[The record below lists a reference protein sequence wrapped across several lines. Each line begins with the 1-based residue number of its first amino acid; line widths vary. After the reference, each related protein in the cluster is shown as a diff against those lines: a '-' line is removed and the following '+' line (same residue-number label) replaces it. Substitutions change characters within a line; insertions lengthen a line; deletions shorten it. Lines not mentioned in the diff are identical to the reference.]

1 MIELSDNAKKAL
13 EKCLR
18 QVRACLRG
26 CKTVDASE
34 IEQNIMEHI
43 EGECAAVAEP
53 VTINNLNLVLD
64 RLGSPAQ
71 WIPQDQ
77 EHWNTRVTQSKVLI
91 YISSALMAAFVLLSI
106 PYTLA
111 HILWGFPLPAIIFF
125 PGNLLPASFILA
137 RVALHRVWAPKDL
150 NWQRWLAYPS
160 LILVYISI
168 LWRILFF
175 AAIII
180 RAFWLPRYMS
190 YLTGIAQGAEIK
202 VYETI
207 VPTTIIASVGLWWMA
222 LGIILRRRP
231 NLTHAIFQ
239 PFANWFNRKWPAVLL
254 YIGLGLTTWSLV
266 LYVLLY
272 RQLT

>member
-13 EKCLR
+13 EKYLQ
-18 QVRACLRG
+18 QVRACLQG
-26 CKTVDASE
+26 YKTIDANE
-34 IEQNIMEHI
+34 IEQNVMEHI
-43 EGECAAVAEP
+43 ENEFAAATDP
-53 VTINNLNLVLD
+53 VSVNQLSIVLD

-77 EHWNTRVTQSKVLI
+77 EHRNTRVTQSKVLI

-125 PGNLLPASFILA
+125 PRNLLLASFILA

-150 NWQRWLAYPS
+150 DWQRWLAYPS
-160 LILVYISI
+160 LVLVYIAI

-175 AAIII
+175 AAIMI

-190 YLTGIAQGAEIK
+190 YLVEIADGAQIK

-207 VPTTIIASVGLWWMA
+207 VPTTMIASVGLWWMA

-231 NLTHAIFQ
+231 NLVRLIFS
-239 PFANWFNRKWPAVLL
+239 PFANWFDRKCAVILL
-254 YIGLGLTTWSLV
+254 CAGLVIAAISAGMGVW
-266 LYVLLY
+266 
-272 RQLT
+272 QIK